1 MHVRSAVISEPVRSS
16 GFRYGLLGKTTTEK
30 RSREETWNEERG
42 GQDKSD
48 DSCAELSHWM
58 HDGFWCSR
66 GRNSLRWLSTSSE
79 LPVSPWVLK

>member
-1 MHVRSAVISEPVRSS
+1 MYAVRLSRNQS
-16 GFRYGLLGKTTTEK
+16 GLLGSGTAFREKRQK